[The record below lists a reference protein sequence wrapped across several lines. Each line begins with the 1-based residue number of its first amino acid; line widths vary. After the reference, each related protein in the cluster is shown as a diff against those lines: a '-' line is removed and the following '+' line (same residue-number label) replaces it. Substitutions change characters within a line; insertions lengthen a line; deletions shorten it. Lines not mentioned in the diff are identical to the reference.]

1 MVTHPIGLS
10 PSLSSG
16 AHPLPYPSCSQSYL
30 QVAGCGS
37 SCALLDGFCTRGPA
51 VSNPIQGCLVRVP
64 ALATNKDKVSTDSSS
79 SSGESAV
86 GSKWTL
92 TFWDGS
98 ETYF

>member
-37 SCALLDGFCTRGPA
+37 SCALLDGFCTAPEALLSQIQFRGTW
-51 VSNPIQGCLVRVP
+51 LELP
-64 ALATNKDKVSTDSSS
+64 ALATSRGHK
-79 SSGESAV
+79 
-86 GSKWTL
+86 
-92 TFWDGS
+92 
-98 ETYF
+98 